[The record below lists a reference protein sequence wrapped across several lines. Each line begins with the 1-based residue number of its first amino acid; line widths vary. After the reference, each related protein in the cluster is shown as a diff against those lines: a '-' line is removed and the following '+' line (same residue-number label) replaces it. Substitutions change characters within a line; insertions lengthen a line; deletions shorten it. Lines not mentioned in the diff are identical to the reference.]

1 MLNEKVDVVIA
12 GRKFTIEM
20 EGLSQLEISSIAQL
34 VNDRMEQIK
43 EEQKVVDSSKLAIMT
58 ALEIAAELQK
68 LKSKMEDFDAVERRK
83 VDKMLVSLSKVLGV
97 E

>member
-20 EGLSQLEISSIAQL
+20 EGLSQIEISSNAQL

-58 ALEIAAELQK
+58 ALEIAAELQR
-68 LKSKMEDFDAVERRK
+68 LKSKMEDFDAVEQKK
-83 VDKMLVSLSKVLGV
+83 VDKMTISLEKVLGD

>member
-1 MLNEKVDVVIA
+1 MLNEKVDVVID

-34 VNDRMEQIK
+34 VNERMEQIK
-43 EEQKVVDSSKLAIMT
+43 EEQKVIDSSKLAIMT

-68 LKSKMEDFDAVERRK
+68 LKSKMEDFDAVEQKK
-83 VDKMLVSLSKVLGV
+83 VDMMTISLEKALGDG
-97 E
+97 

>member
-34 VNDRMEQIK
+34 VNDRMERIK

-68 LKSKMEDFDAVERRK
+68 LKSKMEDFDAVEQKK
-83 VDKMLVSLSKVLGV
+83 VDKMLVSLAKVLGDK
-97 E
+97 

>member
-34 VNDRMEQIK
+34 VNDRMERIK

-68 LKSKMEDFDAVERRK
+68 LKSKMEDFDAVEQKK
-83 VDKMLVSLSKVLGV
+83 VDKMLVSLTKVLGD

>member
-1 MLNEKVDVVIA
+1 MLNEKVDVVIDR
-12 GRKFTIEM
+12 RKFTIEM

-43 EEQKVVDSSKLAIMT
+43 EEQKVIDSSKLAIMT

-68 LKSKMEDFDAVERRK
+68 LKSKMEDFDAVEQKK
-83 VDKMLVSLSKVLGV
+83 VDKMTISLEKVLGD